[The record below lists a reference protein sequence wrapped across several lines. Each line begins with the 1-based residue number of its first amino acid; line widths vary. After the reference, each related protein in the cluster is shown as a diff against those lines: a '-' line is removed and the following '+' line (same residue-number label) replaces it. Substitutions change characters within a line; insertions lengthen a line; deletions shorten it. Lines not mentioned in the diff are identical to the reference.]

1 MKGYIQ
7 YFENLDY
14 YKKQKR
20 KEFLTN
26 VLEFIGMYV
35 MIKDTNNQFLI
46 VIHLT
51 NIKN

>member
-1 MKGYIQ
+1 MNKKMKGYIE

-26 VLEFIGMYV
+26 VLEFIG
-35 MIKDTNNQFLI
+35 TLFLFFLFYI
-46 VIHLT
+46 ALILV
-51 NIKN
+51 NI

>member
-1 MKGYIQ
+1 MNKKMKGYIQ

-26 VLEFIGMYV
+26 VLEFIG
-35 MIKDTNNQFLI
+35 TLFFFLFYI
-46 VIHLT
+46 ALILI
-51 NIKN
+51 NI

>member
-1 MKGYIQ
+1 MNIKTKAFIT

-26 VLEFIGMYV
+26 VLEFIG
-35 MIKDTNNQFLI
+35 TLFFFFLFYI
-46 VIHLT
+46 ALILV
-51 NIKN
+51 NI

>member
-1 MKGYIQ
+1 MNKKMKGYIQ

-26 VLEFIGMYV
+26 VLEFIG
-35 MIKDTNNQFLI
+35 TLFFFFLFYI
-46 VIHLT
+46 ALILI
-51 NIKN
+51 NI